1 MISITLLAAKTHDHR
16 NKNTLTPQRGL
27 AGRGPFGKILSLLLE
42 KHSSGQLKQLWKE
55 NLRKYYPCCN
65 YQIV

>member
-42 KHSSGQLKQLWKE
+42 KHSSGQLKQL
-55 NLRKYYPCCN
+55 
-65 YQIV
+65 